1 MSELDKYI
9 NPNSIGPK
17 TPYIGALNL
26 KPEVLGYIR
35 EYLEEDFRDIHMLL
49 QNKLDIAEFT
59 TYNNLYQY
67 KVRGLFKPGQL
78 YAITDYNTLV
88 NQSGIFSLHAL
99 LTEVAPL
106 EIHNILIVEAI
117 SANELS
123 ENAKLLRWFE
133 PVDGAWT
140 PELGERFGHLSE
152 IQEIDVKYDPYWD
165 CNNETAF
172 EKSKVNW
179 VPKFA
184 YDSNTKEAQGVF
196 YTHVMMDAPISICPI
211 ILKQF
216 LNYTGV
222 NFYGQIG
229 ENGTTQR
236 FWEFASGDVKY
247 YLQSDTLRRPISGE
261 TAYIITKLSTEVGQN
276 NILGS
281 SGYYFNATTFTGYIY
296 HAKDKWGNES
306 PYDFGCILKDA
317 SWIHDVPHNISYF
330 SPEETVSVIATY
342 LENTVT
348 TPFMSALAWHDLPA
362 IFTPF
367 YYQGSWKNNVIK
379 EVNTSLP
386 EGLKIEIDFNFI
398 HIAAPEFLCADNYIG
413 INSNQVI
420 LTGSNI
426 ENNTVGGGANIFMLD
441 PTYNKIGY
449 CKSIVTI
456 AGYNTIGNVSS
467 FISLYGDHNIIS
479 DGCSHIVMRK
489 SYFNKVGYNCEH
501 ITFGNHC
508 VENIIEDACLNITFG
523 DNYSRNTIHTGSSNI
538 SFRNSNS
545 INAGIL
551 NNVRFCNIGKNCTGT
566 VLYYPAPM
574 GDNDFVQNIEVEDGI
589 KLYQV
594 NEYKFVE
601 IPALNNEYKIRVG
614 NNSQGDTKVWN
625 AADYANT
632 FYGECNVSPS
642 TVAKTVTTLN
652 GGFVL
657 KKGAKVSVKF
667 LQGHTASTM
676 TLNVDGSGAKNV
688 YRNGNSPTTNMIV
701 AYNVYEFV
709 YDGTY
714 WRIIGVDTNT
724 TYSVATS
731 TYSGLMNKSDK
742 IKLDTYPD
750 TYEDVITYINEVIA
764 DLSEEVS
771 GLRTRIEELNNLIET
786 NTQS

>member
-1 MSELDKYI
+1 MSELDKYL
-9 NPNSIGPK
+9 NPNSIEPK

-35 EYLEEDFRDIHMLL
+35 DYFEEDFRDIHMIL
-49 QNKLDIAEFT
+49 QNKLDIAEYI

-67 KVRGLFKPGQL
+67 RVRGSFKPGQL

-88 NQSGIFSLHAL
+88 NQSGIFSLQAL
-99 LTEVAPL
+99 LTEESPF
-106 EIHNILIVEAI
+106 EIRNILIVEAI
-117 SANELS
+117 SGSELS
-123 ENAKLLRWFE
+123 ENAKLIRWFK

-140 PELGERFGHLSE
+140 PELEEQFRYLSE

-165 CNNETAF
+165 CNTETAF
-172 EKSKVNW
+172 AKSKVNW

-196 YTHVMMDAPISICPI
+196 YTYVVSTIPTPIGRISS
-211 ILKQF
+211 KQF

-247 YLQSDTLRRPISGE
+247 YLQSDTLRQPKNNDM
-261 TAYIITKLSTEVGQN
+261 AYIITKLSTEVGQN
-276 NILGS
+276 NILEPCA
-281 SGYYFNATTFTGYIY
+281 YYFNYTTFTGYIY
-296 HAKDKWGNES
+296 HAKDKWGNEAS
-306 PYDFGCILKDA
+306 YDFGCILKDA
-317 SWIHDVPHNISYF
+317 SWVHSVPENISNF
-330 SPEETVSVIATY
+330 SPEETITIIAEY
-342 LENTVT
+342 IANTVT
-348 TPFMSALAWHDLPA
+348 TPILSALAWHDVPA

-379 EVNTSLP
+379 EVNISLP
-386 EGLKIEIDFNFI
+386 EGLKIEIDSNFI
-398 HIAAPEFLCADNYIG
+398 HIAAPEFLCVDNYIG
-413 INSNQVI
+413 INSYRVI
-420 LTGSNI
+420 MTGNYI
-426 ENNTVGGGANIFMLD
+426 ENNTVGRGTDIFMLY

-456 AGYNTIGNVSS
+456 SGNNTIGDGSLYT
-467 FISLYGDHNIIS
+467 SLYGYHNIIS
-479 DGCSHIVMRK
+479 EGCRNIIVK
-489 SYFNKVGYNCEH
+489 NSSFNKVGSNCEY

-508 VENIIEDACLNITFG
+508 VENIIEDACLKITFG
-523 DNYSRNTIHTGSSNI
+523 DNYSRNTIHAGSSNI

-574 GDNDFVQNIEVEDGI
+574 GDNDFVQNVEVEDGI

-625 AADYANT
+625 AAD
-632 FYGECNVSPS
+632 
-642 TVAKTVTTLN
+642 
-652 GGFVL
+652 
-657 KKGAKVSVKF
+657 
-667 LQGHTASTM
+667 
-676 TLNVDGSGAKNV
+676 
-688 YRNGNSPTTNMIV
+688 
-701 AYNVYEFV
+701 
-709 YDGTY
+709 
-714 WRIIGVDTNT
+714 
-724 TYSVATS
+724 
-731 TYSGLMNKSDK
+731 
-742 IKLDTYPD
+742 
-750 TYEDVITYINEVIA
+750 VITEIS
-764 DLSEEVS
+764 L
-771 GLRTRIEELNNLIET
+771 LRTRIQELNNLIET